1 MSPQNKK
8 DNSTGASTDIKQDVE
23 DFDMIVKNS
32 YNNGFKDAVTKTK
45 LEIVNILK
53 SHAVNLFLA
62 NEDYLAMEIRKC
74 LSHIE
79 NKVEG

>member
-1 MSPQNKK
+1 MSLQNKK
-8 DNSTGASTDIKQDVE
+8 DNSMDTSTNIKQDVE
-23 DFDMIVKNS
+23 DFDTIVKNS
-32 YNNGFKDAVTKTK
+32 YDNGFKDAAAKTK
-45 LEIVNILK
+45 LEIINILK

-62 NEDYLAMEIRKC
+62 NEDYLAREIRKC